1 MRSFERLA
9 ISVRRSDALRR
20 ADGLWNGLRPYYMKV
35 LAKVASGGLERHI
48 NGTDRILIDPG
59 LYSMPETYEPEVWPH
74 IMAALRSGDVVAD
87 VGASLGLYTLAI
99 AKRIGPQ
106 GYVYAFEPDLES
118 VGWLRRNVHLNH
130 LEDSVRVVATVVD
143 EESKTVGF
151 VDGRGSESHVLRSS
165 SEDGVR
171 SVDAITLDEVFAN
184 SRLDILKIDV
194 EGYEEAVLR
203 GGRHL
208 LSDATRAPRAI
219 FIEVHPF
226 AWSTFNFSSKT
237 LLDLLT
243 GFGYVIFDLQG
254 NSVADVKD
262 YGEIVAYQSVE
273 MTGRAMAS

>member
-1 MRSFERLA
+1 MKILA
-9 ISVRRSDALRR
+9 RVAS
-20 ADGLWNGLRPYYMKV
+20 DGLV
-35 LAKVASGGLERHI
+35 RHI

-59 LYSMPETYEPEVWPH
+59 LYSMSETYEPEVWSH
-74 IMAALRSGDVVAD
+74 IMAALHPGDVVAD
-87 VGASLGLYTLAI
+87 VGACLGLYTLAI
-99 AKRIGPQ
+99 AKRVGPQ

-130 LEDSVRVVATVVD
+130 LEDNVMVVSTVVA
-143 EESKTVGF
+143 EENKTVGF
-151 VDGRGSESHVLRSS
+151 VDGRGSESHVLHSS

-171 SVDAITLDEVFAN
+171 SIDTITLDEVFAN

-226 AWSTFNFSSKT
+226 AWSAFGFSSKT
-237 LLDLLT
+237 LLSLLT
-243 GFGYVIFDLQG
+243 GFGYATYDLQG
-254 NSVADVKD
+254 NPVADIKD

-273 MTGRAMAS
+273 DDRPGNWATS

>member
-1 MRSFERLA
+1 
-9 ISVRRSDALRR
+9 
-20 ADGLWNGLRPYYMKV
+20 MKV

-74 IMAALRSGDVVAD
+74 IMAALRPGDVVAD

-118 VGWLRRNVHLNH
+118 VGWLRRNVRLNH
-130 LEDSVRVVATVVD
+130 LENNVRMVSTVVA

-165 SEDGVR
+165 SGDGIR

-243 GFGYVIFDLQG
+243 GFGYAIFDLHG